1 MLEGEGNCFLKER
14 WLASRLPSTHLGRGP
29 HKSQTGS
36 HWACPAGSRRR
47 LRYSCWEVDLACFE
61 SDEDEGDFRVCSES
75 LGNLDEQV
83 RQSQLQ
89 ALRFQQDRSGLQMA
103 LEVPPLFHFLVFK
116 VDYSLLA
123 QTIKR

>member
-1 MLEGEGNCFLKER
+1 M
-14 WLASRLPSTHLGRGP
+14 
-29 HKSQTGS
+29 
-36 HWACPAGSRRR
+36 
-47 LRYSCWEVDLACFE
+47 DLACFE

-116 VDYSLLA
+116 GDYSLLA